1 MISFETMKE
10 QIPFWDRLDEEEKQ
24 KLAESARRE
33 SFRKGER
40 IDRASGQCRGM
51 IRILSGRL
59 RTYFLSEEGR
69 EITLFFLP
77 PDEICVLSASCLMNT
92 VSFEVFI
99 EAVED
104 TELLLLPSAMLHGIM
119 ENNPEV
125 ELFLSRTANSR
136 LSDAMQAMQRV
147 LFLSAEARVALFLLE
162 EAQLSGK
169 EEISCTHEEI
179 ARFIGSAREV
189 VSKTLKGFVAEGIL
203 KTGRGKIEILDGE
216 KLKKKGLM

>member
-1 MISFETMKE
+1 MKE
-10 QIPFWDRLDEEEKQ
+10 QIPFWDRLDEEEKE

-69 EITLFFLP
+69 EITLFSLLT
-77 PDEICVLSASCLMNT
+77 DEICVLSASCLMNT

-125 ELFLSRTANSR
+125 ELFLSRTVNSR

>member
-10 QIPFWDRLDEEEKQ
+10 QIPFWDRLDEEEKE

-69 EITLFFLP
+69 EITLFSLLT
-77 PDEICVLSASCLMNT
+77 DEICVLSASCLMNT

-125 ELFLSRTANSR
+125 ELFLSRTVNSR

>member
-10 QIPFWDRLDEEEKQ
+10 QIPFWDRLDEEEKE

-69 EITLFFLP
+69 EITLFSLLT
-77 PDEICVLSASCLMNT
+77 DEICVLSASCLMNT

>member
-1 MISFETMKE
+1 
-10 QIPFWDRLDEEEKQ
+10 
-24 KLAESARRE
+24 
-33 SFRKGER
+33 
-40 IDRASGQCRGM
+40 
-51 IRILSGRL
+51 
-59 RTYFLSEEGR
+59 
-69 EITLFFLP
+69 
-77 PDEICVLSASCLMNT
+77 MNT

>member
-10 QIPFWDRLDEEEKQ
+10 QIPFWERLDEEEKQ
-24 KLAESARRE
+24 KLVESARRE

-69 EITLFFLP
+69 EITLFSLP

>member
-10 QIPFWDRLDEEEKQ
+10 QIPFWDRLDEEEKE

-59 RTYFLSEEGR
+59 RTYSLSEEGR
-69 EITLFFLP
+69 EITLFSLLT
-77 PDEICVLSASCLMNT
+77 DEICVLSASCLMNT

-136 LSDAMQAMQRV
+136 LSNAMQAMQRV
-147 LFLSAEARVALFLLE
+147 LFLSAEARVALFFWRRRSS
-162 EAQLSGK
+162 AGKKRFPARTKRSRVLSG
-169 EEISCTHEEI
+169 
-179 ARFIGSAREV
+179 V
-189 VSKTLKGFVAEGIL
+189 P
-203 KTGRGKIEILDGE
+203 E
-216 KLKKKGLM
+216 KWFPRR